1 MDVLNDIF
9 PKIFGALRARGY
21 KPQDVFEAKITENAR
36 KMMDVNRAMELVKRI
51 DKSVDRMFPATRGIF
66 DKSTRQQK
74 EQFFKDL
81 DDLMFTGNIAERE
94 LNPEVLG
101 RVSKMMKDKNLP
113 KADRDQI
120 ILANHNF
127 KSNSSKKMSK

>member
-1 MDVLNDIF
+1 
-9 PKIFGALRARGY
+9 
-21 KPQDVFEAKITENAR
+21 
-36 KMMDVNRAMELVKRI
+36 
-51 DKSVDRMFPATRGIF
+51 MFPATRGIF

-120 ILANHNF
+120 IFSIQNARKEMTNLINIVEEFPGAI
-127 KSNSSKKMSK
+127 SSKDIQSFRSIIGNRYKDYLGNTYKIFENKSSIPFAN

>member
-1 MDVLNDIF
+1 M
-9 PKIFGALRARGY
+9 
-21 KPQDVFEAKITENAR
+21 TENAR

-66 DKSTRQQK
+66 DKSTRHQK

-120 ILANHNF
+120 IFSIQNAR
-127 KSNSSKKMSK
+127 KK